1 MVISQGDIWWADLPD
16 PTGSGPGFRRPVLV
30 VQGDSFNRSRLATV
44 VCVPLTSNTKWAE
57 APGNVLLSTRL
68 TGLPKESVANVSQ
81 IVTLDRTLLTDRL
94 GKLPRTKLGLVLSGI
109 DVVLGR

>member
-16 PTGSGPGFRRPVLV
+16 QTGSGPGFRRPVVV

-81 IVTLDRTLLTDRL
+81 IVSLDRTLLTDRL
-94 GKLPRTKLGLVLSGI
+94 GKLPHTKLGLVLSGI